1 MVSRSSSARF
11 RVIVVAADPV
21 TGGAMDALLARLPD
35 VQATRVPTPARA
47 VALREDTPA
56 DAILVDLALT
66 GEDEIADLGR
76 RHGEAGAVAVLGLL
90 RYDCPLRTSQALR
103 AGAQECLVLDD
114 LTPERLERSV
124 RQSIERQRM
133 QQRLADLALR
143 DELTGLYNRRG
154 VLALGEHQRRQC
166 LRTGGMLAVVQV
178 DVDHLKTI
186 NDSWGHQAGDQAI
199 AGTATVLR
207 ATFRESDIIGRVG
220 GDEFLAIAVDVAQ
233 AGVDHVARRL
243 ALALAAY
250 NRRRTTPFELS
261 FSVGTAALVPP
272 DAPTLDELIALAD
285 AELYRAKRAIAGRVV
300 SWPGAIRPIVAA

>member
-1 MVSRSSSARF
+1 MDSRPSSARF

-21 TGGAMDALLARLPD
+21 VGGAVDALLSRLPD
-35 VQATRVPTPARA
+35 VAATRVPTPARA
-47 VALREDTPA
+47 VTLREATPA

-66 GEDEIADLGR
+66 GDEEIADLGR
-76 RHGEAGAVAVLGLL
+76 QHGESGAVAVLGLL
-90 RYDCPLRTSQALR
+90 RYDCALRTSQALQ

-114 LTPERLERSV
+114 LTPERLERSL

-166 LRTGGMLAVVQV
+166 LRTGARLAVVQV
-178 DVDHLKTI
+178 DVDDLKTI

-207 ATFRESDIIGRVG
+207 ATFRESDIVGRVG
-220 GDEFLAIAVDVAQ
+220 GDEFLAIAVDAEQ
-233 AGVDHVARRL
+233 ADVDHVAQRL
-243 ALALAAY
+243 ARALAAY
-250 NRRRTTPFELS
+250 NRRRATPFELS

-272 DAPTLDELIALAD
+272 AAPTLDELIALAD
-285 AELYRAKRAIAGRVV
+285 VELYRAKRAAGGRVV
-300 SWPGAIRPIVAA
+300 SWPDALRPIVAA